1 MIADCKSIFKK
12 PEVEPQTKHFL
23 PYPSSRF
30 SSLSDNARINPSYF
44 KQKVGAFRQNFQSLK
59 NGWADNEDNK
69 EFSLAFL
76 ERIELFLE
84 NLFDRIKFSMYML
97 HFPIISPVDGNS
109 IDIHWKTDEFQ
120 LLINIP
126 EFETDEIFCAI
137 YGRAFDYSTEIN
149 FHCKFDYVQGIV
161 WEWLKIVH

>member
-12 PEVEPQTKHFL
+12 AEEYPRAKHFF
-23 PYPSSRF
+23 PGSSSRY
-30 SSLSDNARINPSYF
+30 SPLSDNARINPSYF
-44 KQKVGAFRQNFQSLK
+44 KQKISSFRQKFQSLN

-69 EFSLAFL
+69 EFSLSFL

-84 NLFDRIKFSMYML
+84 NLFERIKLSVYTL
-97 HFPIISPVDGNS
+97 PFPSISPVDGNS

-126 EFETDEIFCAI
+126 EFENDETFSAI
-137 YGRAFDYSTEIN
+137 YGRTFNYSTEIN
-149 FHCKFDYVQGIV
+149 FHCKFDLMQGII
-161 WEWLKIVH
+161 WEWLKIIR